1 VRLKDGK
8 IITGGAKA
16 MMKWM
21 KLAVRNILRN
31 RRRSFVTLL
40 AIGVGFASI
49 SLFYGYMHSV
59 YNGLRIMAIRGEG
72 LGHLRVNKTGWQER
86 GKLEPE
92 KYMFS
97 KDDTQKIIK
106 LVAEENSVILAT
118 PQIQVTGIV
127 TNGIAS
133 TVFIAQGVVPKDD
146 KTIKGGWASFLPV
159 RGQTLND
166 EKRYGTEVAKDLARY
181 LNFAPEKD
189 GVVMAPTLSGQMNA
203 LDIQVAGVYDS
214 GSDFSNDKFMRFN
227 FYFAQSLLDTQSAER
242 IVVLLTDWKETE
254 QMRVILLRKLKAAG
268 IDCEIRT
275 WEELSLSFS
284 KQKVWL
290 DMMFKFLFSIV
301 LVIVVMT
308 TVNTMGM
315 AILERT
321 REIGTLRALG
331 LKQRG
336 VSLLFALEGA
346 FLGFFGSIMGIML
359 HTCVWA
365 IIRTYPPKYTPP
377 GVSVSVS
384 LAVDMVPPMLL
395 VLLLSLVLLSLFS
408 AIIPARRAAKQNIV
422 DALGHV

>member
-1 VRLKDGK
+1 
-8 IITGGAKA
+8 
-16 MMKWM
+16 M
-21 KLAVRNILRN
+21 
-31 RRRSFVTLL
+31 
-40 AIGVGFASI
+40 
-49 SLFYGYMHSV
+49 
-59 YNGLRIMAIRGEG
+59 
-72 LGHLRVNKTGWQER
+72 
-86 GKLEPE
+86 
-92 KYMFS
+92 
-97 KDDTQKIIK
+97 
-106 LVAEENSVILAT
+106 
-118 PQIQVTGIV
+118 
-127 TNGIAS
+127 
-133 TVFIAQGVVPKDD
+133 
-146 KTIKGGWASFLPV
+146 
-159 RGQTLND
+159 
-166 EKRYGTEVAKDLARY
+166 ARY
-181 LNFAPEKD
+181 LNLTAGKD
-189 GVVMAPTLSGQMNA
+189 GVVMAPHSSGQMNA

-242 IVVLLTDWKETE
+242 IVVLLTDWQET
-254 QMRVILLRKLKAAG
+254 QRMRTILLKKLKAAG

-284 KQKVWL
+284 KQKAWL
-290 DMMFKFLFSIV
+290 DMMFMFLFSIV

-331 LKQRG
+331 LKRRG

-346 FLGFFGSIMGIML
+346 FLGFFGSIMGIIL

-365 IIRTYPPKYTPP
+365 IIKIYPPQYIPP
-377 GVSVSVS
+377 GVSMSVS
-384 LAVDMVPPMLL
+384 LTVDMVPPMLF

>member
-1 VRLKDGK
+1 
-8 IITGGAKA
+8 
-16 MMKWM
+16 MMKWI
-21 KLAVRNILRN
+21 KLAVRNVLRN
-31 RRRSFVTLL
+31 KRRSFVTLL
-40 AIGVGFASI
+40 AIGVGFAAI
-49 SLFYGYMHSV
+49 SLYYGYIHNV
-59 YNGLRIMAIRGEG
+59 YDGLRIMAIRGEG
-72 LGHLRVNKTGWQER
+72 LGHLRINRAGWQEK
-86 GKLEPE
+86 GKLQPE

-97 KDDTQKIIK
+97 KEDTQKIIK
-106 LVAEENSVILAT
+106 LVTEENEVVLAT

-127 TNGIAS
+127 TNGVAS
-133 TVFIAQGVVPKDD
+133 TIFIAQGVVPKDD
-146 KTIKGGWASFLPV
+146 KTIKGGWASYLPIK
-159 RGQTLND
+159 GQTLNE
-166 EKRYGTEVAKDLARY
+166 EKRYGVEIAKDLSKY
-181 LNFAPEKD
+181 LNLTEGKD

-203 LDIQVAGVYDS
+203 LDIQINGVYDS

-242 IVVLLTDWKETE
+242 IVILLKDWQDTGRMRTILLT
-254 QMRVILLRKLKAAG
+254 KLKAAG

-284 KQKVWL
+284 KQKAML
-290 DMMFKFLFSIV
+290 DMMFMFLFSIV

-331 LKQRG
+331 LKRRG

-346 FLGFFGSIMGIML
+346 FLGFFGSIMGIIL

-365 IIRTYPPKYTPP
+365 IIRIYPPKYTPP
-377 GVSVSVS
+377 GVSMAVS
-384 LAVDMVPPMLL
+384 LKVDMVPPMLF

>member
-1 VRLKDGK
+1 
-8 IITGGAKA
+8 
-16 MMKWM
+16 MMKWI
-21 KLAVRNILRN
+21 KLAFRNILRN
-31 RRRSFVTLL
+31 RRRSLVTLL
-40 AIGVGFASI
+40 AIGVGFAAI
-49 SLFYGYMHSV
+49 SLFYGYIHNV
-59 YNGLRIMAIRGEG
+59 YYGLRIMAIRGEG
-72 LGHLRVNKTGWQER
+72 LAHLRINKAGWQEK
-86 GKLEPE
+86 GKMQPE

-97 KDDTQKIIK
+97 REDTQKIIK
-106 LVAEENSVILAT
+106 LVSEEKDVVLAT

-133 TVFIAQGVVPKDD
+133 TIFIGQGVVPKDD
-146 KTIKGGWASFLPV
+146 KTIKGGWTDFLPIK
-159 RGQTLND
+159 GQTLSE

-181 LNFAPEKD
+181 LNFTQGKD

-227 FYFAQSLLDTQSAER
+227 FHFAQSLLDTQSAER
-242 IVVLLTDWKETE
+242 IVILLTDWQKTE
-254 QMRVILLRKLKAAG
+254 QMRAVLLTKLKAAG

-275 WEELSLSFS
+275 WEQLSLSFS
-284 KQKVWL
+284 KQKAVL
-290 DMMFKFLFSIV
+290 DMIFMFLFSIV

-331 LKQRG
+331 LKRRG
-336 VSLLFALEGA
+336 ISLLFALEGA
-346 FLGFFGSIMGIML
+346 FMGFFGSIMGIVL
-359 HTCVWA
+359 HTIVWA
-365 IIRTYPPKYTPP
+365 IIKIYPPKYSPP
-377 GVSVSVS
+377 GVSMSVS
-384 LAVDMVPPMLL
+384 LTVDMVPLMLFG
-395 VLLLSLVLLSLFS
+395 LLLSFVLLSLFS